1 MSSHDLDAL
10 IAASTHT
17 EHRAQ
22 YAQLLDLPKAI
33 IPAAPLSVSSMSGGQ
48 YLSKLFVS
56 SRCLGPHAAKTIY
69 PAHKMMWDNAYCAL
83 EVARIPP
90 AAWVKFCT
98 YLWEFTRKS
107 HHMAIPHTY
116 VCSIKVFNKHNMRVF
131 NQLRLNCPPR
141 IVFPSA
147 TRECW
152 RQSLVGGIDPDTL
165 IEAMK
170 QASAM
175 QARIDSRVAAGEF
188 LW

>member
-1 MSSHDLDAL
+1 
-10 IAASTHT
+10 
-17 EHRAQ
+17 
-22 YAQLLDLPKAI
+22 
-33 IPAAPLSVSSMSGGQ
+33 
-48 YLSKLFVS
+48 
-56 SRCLGPHAAKTIY
+56 
-69 PAHKMMWDNAYCAL
+69 
-83 EVARIPP
+83 
-90 AAWVKFCT
+90 
-98 YLWEFTRKS
+98 
-107 HHMAIPHTY
+107 MAIPHTY

-152 RQSLVGGIDPDTL
+152 KQSLVGGIDPDTL

-175 QARIDSRVAAGEF
+175 QARIDSRVGAGEF